1 MSNYKYEV
9 KPEIKTLLQSPP
21 YAFLKDN
28 PHLDKNIV
36 FLTYGGSYAYGTN
49 IPGSDIDIRG
59 CAHNSKE
66 EILLGRDFEQVVN
79 VDTDT
84 TVYSIKKLFYLFANA
99 NPNTI
104 EMLGCRPQ
112 DYIYMTDIGRLI
124 LDSKDIFLSK
134 KCVYSFG
141 GYANSQLRRL
151 TNKSSRKASQAEREN
166 HILNSIL
173 HSDVFFGDKYLEHP
187 GDFVRLYLDKAV
199 DPAMDMEI
207 FMDASVQHYPLRD
220 YKAMW
225 AEMNNIVKDYD
236 KFGHRNENAMS
247 RGKLAKHMMHLIRLY
262 LMCFDIL
269 ENGQII
275 TYREKDHDFL
285 MEIRNG
291 KYLTENDQPIPE
303 FLDLVNE
310 MEAKLQKLAT
320 TTALPDKPD
329 HEKIDKLLI
338 NIHEL
343 ILAK

>member
-1 MSNYKYEV
+1 MSNYKYEI
-9 KPEIKTLLQSPP
+9 KPDIKALLKSSP
-21 YAFLKDN
+21 YAFLKEDVRLGN
-28 PHLDKNIV
+28 NIV

-112 DYIYMTDIGRLI
+112 DYIYMTDIGQLI
-124 LDSKDIFLSK
+124 LDNKEIFLSK
-134 KCVYSFG
+134 KCIYSFG

-151 TNKSSRKASQAEREN
+151 TNKSSRKVSQSEREN
-166 HILNSIL
+166 HIMNSIL
-173 HSDVFFGDKYLEHP
+173 HSDVFFGEKYLENP
-187 GDFVRLYLDKAV
+187 GDFIRLYLDKAV
-199 DPAMDMEI
+199 DPSMDMEI
-207 FMDASVQHYPLRD
+207 FMDADVKHYPLRD
-220 YKAMW
+220 YKSMW

-236 KFGHRNENAMS
+236 KLGHRNENAMS
-247 RGKLAKHMMHLIRLY
+247 KGKLAKHMMHLVRLY

-269 ENGQII
+269 EDGKII

-285 MEIRNG
+285 MSIRNG
-291 KYLTENDQPIPE
+291 DYLTENDQPSAE
-303 FLDLVNE
+303 FLDMVNE
-310 MEAKLQKLAT
+310 LENKLQLLAT
-320 TTALPDKPD
+320 TTELPDKPD
-329 HEKIDKLLI
+329 YEKIDMLMI
-338 NIHEL
+338 DIHQQ
-343 ILAK
+343 ILSK